1 MRGAESPHP
10 GPLPQ
15 GNRPLSFPTFSIPPV
30 IPDIVNRESMAFPM
44 QSHTNEGIEEQDTG
58 FPLTTGGNDR
68 GGGAGGM
75 TEGVRACMTEG
86 PGGKDKG
93 PEQA

>member
-1 MRGAESPHP
+1 
-10 GPLPQ
+10 
-15 GNRPLSFPTFSIPPV
+15 
-30 IPDIVNRESMAFPM
+30 MAFPM
-44 QSHTNEGIEEQDTG
+44 QSHTNEGIEEKDTG

-68 GGGAGGM
+68 GGAGGM
-75 TEGVRACMTEG
+75 TERARACMTEG

>member
-1 MRGAESPHP
+1 
-10 GPLPQ
+10 
-15 GNRPLSFPTFSIPPV
+15 
-30 IPDIVNRESMAFPM
+30 MAFPM
-44 QSHTNEGIEEQDTG
+44 QSHTNEGIEEKDTG

-68 GGGAGGM
+68 GARSGHDRGAGGM